1 MTKIGWLCMETTKKG
16 LMTEGVI
23 WKELLLFS
31 IPLLLGNL
39 FQQLYNTVDSVVVGN
54 YIGPQAL
61 AAVGASNP
69 IINLLVGFFMGLATG
84 AGVVISRYYGAQNKE
99 DLMKSVQT
107 SIVITFLAGIIMTFI
122 GILATP
128 WILEMVGTPADV
140 MDGSVLYLR
149 IYFTGIIAVMI
160 YNMGAGI
167 LRAVGDSK
175 RPLYFLCVSSIVNI
189 VLDLYFVVVLKMG
202 IAGVAWATL
211 IAQSISAFLVIYVL
225 LKTKEGYR
233 LILKDLHL
241 DIPILKMII
250 RLGLPSGIQNA
261 IVSFSNVI
269 VQSNINAFG
278 SNAMAGCGS
287 YVKIDGFAIMPI
299 MSFSMAI
306 TTFTSQNMGAKKY
319 ERVKQGAKTCLMLGI
334 GLVLSMSTLLYL
346 FGDQLLKIFS
356 QDEQVLYY
364 GIYMLRVL
372 VPGYIFL
379 SVTQI
384 LAGVIRGA
392 GVATIPMYI
401 MVGCW
406 CFFRI
411 AWIMIAMYFLDDII
425 VVFLGYTLSWMLSSV
440 IIYWYYRKGY
450 WLKKAMA

>member
-1 MTKIGWLCMETTKKG
+1 MTKIGWMRMEKSKKG
-16 LMTEGVI
+16 LMIEGVI
-23 WKELLLFS
+23 WKELILFS
-31 IPLLLGNL
+31 LPLLLGNL

-54 YIGPQAL
+54 YIGAQAL

-69 IINLLVGFFMGLATG
+69 IINLLVGFFMGIATG

-99 DLMKSVQT
+99 DLTKSVQT
-107 SIVITFLAGIIMTFI
+107 SIIITFLSGIVMTLI

-128 WILEMVGTPADV
+128 LILKLVGTPMDV

-149 IYFTGIIAVMI
+149 IYFGGILAVMI

-167 LRAVGDSK
+167 LRAIGDSK

-189 VLDLYFVVVLKMG
+189 ILDLYFVIGLNMG

-211 IAQSISAFLVIYVL
+211 IAQAISAILVIYVL
-225 LKTKEGYR
+225 IQTKEDYR
-233 LILKDLHL
+233 LVLKDIHL
-241 DIPILKMII
+241 DMPILKNIV

-287 YVKIDGFAIMPI
+287 YVKLDGFAIMPI

-306 TTFTSQNMGAKKY
+306 TTFTGQNMGAQKY
-319 ERVKQGAKTCLMLGI
+319 DRVKQGAKTCLMLGFSVI
-334 GLVLSMSTLLYL
+334 LCISGLLYL
-346 FGDQLLKIFS
+346 FGDQMLKIFS
-356 QDEQVLYY
+356 QDEQVIYY
-364 GIYMLRVL
+364 GVYMLRVL
-372 VPGYIFL
+372 VPGYMFL
-379 SVTQI
+379 SITQI

-392 GVATIPMYI
+392 GVATVPMYI

-411 AWIMIAMYFLDDII
+411 TWIVIAMYFLQDII
-425 VVFLGYTLSWMLSSV
+425 VVFLGYTLSWILSAL
-440 IIYWYYRKGY
+440 IILRYYRKGT
-450 WLKKAMA
+450 WLKEASI

>member
-1 MTKIGWLCMETTKKG
+1 MENKKKG

-23 WKELLLFS
+23 WKEILMFS

-54 YIGPQAL
+54 YIGAQAL

-84 AGVVISRYYGAQNKE
+84 AGVVISRYFGAQKNVE
-99 DLMKSVQT
+99 LTKSIQT
-107 SIVITFLAGIIMTFI
+107 SILITVLSGIVMTFI
-122 GILATP
+122 GILLTP
-128 WILEMVGTPADV
+128 MILRLVGTPDDV
-140 MDGSVLYLR
+140 MAGSVLYLK
-149 IYFTGIIAVMI
+149 IYFIGIVSVMV

-167 LRAVGDSK
+167 LRAIGDSK
-175 RPLYFLCVSSIVNI
+175 RPLYFLCISSIVNI
-189 VLDLYFVVVLKMG
+189 ILDLYFVIILHMG

-211 IAQSISAFLVIYVL
+211 IAQTTSAILVIIVL
-225 LKTKEGYR
+225 IKSKEVYR
-233 LILKDLHL
+233 LVLKDMRIDL
-241 DIPILKMII
+241 PILSNII

-287 YVKIDGFAIMPI
+287 YVKLDGFAIMPI

-306 TTFTSQNMGAKKY
+306 TTFTGQNMGAEKY
-319 ERVKQGAKTCLMLGI
+319 ERVKEGAKTCLKLSLSIILGI
-334 GLVLSMSTLLYL
+334 SLLLYL
-346 FGDQLLKIFS
+346 FGDQILKIFS
-356 QDEQVLYY
+356 SDDQVLYY
-364 GIYMLRVL
+364 GVYMLRVL

-379 SVTQI
+379 SITQI

-392 GVATIPMYI
+392 GVATVPMYI

-411 AWIMIAMYFLDDII
+411 AWITLTMMVVHDIL
-425 VVFLGYTLSWMLSSV
+425 VVFLGYTLSWLLSS
-440 IIYWYYRKGY
+440 IIIVWYYRKDK
-450 WLKKAMA
+450 WLKHATI